1 MNVISSLPPPP
12 PLPLKPIPSSS
23 FKPTLKKAHTLETS
37 PTVNIAKSC
46 RSRHHSRSKS
56 KQRDS
61 SLNRQ
66 EPINVTSSLTQ
77 FSSHT
82 IIAKPEELE
91 SMISQLIDLKLKQNA
106 STLTLT
112 PEKVPPVTTPIKNNK
127 NTDSISTQ
135 TKITHKRFYS
145 PEKLPE
151 FYKNNINDSKFDKS
165 NNKTSTPPPHPPLQ
179 SQQSSLRS
187 TNRHS
192 RSDVTNLND
201 EQAKKLVTRETQTTG
216 KLIQLKPPQTQSKTN
231 KNEVEPA
238 ASTSASLNVLNELN
252 SKFNNDATSSIRV
265 KSNSVDTRYF
275 PENF

>member
-1 MNVISSLPPPP
+1 M
-12 PLPLKPIPSSS
+12 
-23 FKPTLKKAHTLETS
+23 LKKAHTLETS
-37 PTVNIAKSC
+37 PTVNIAKTS

-56 KQRDS
+56 KQRES

-66 EPINVTSSLTQ
+66 APINVTSSLTQ

-151 FYKNNINDSKFDKS
+151 FYKNNINNSKFDNS
-165 NNKTSTPPPHPPLQ
+165 NNKTSTSTPPPHPPLQ
-179 SQQSSLRS
+179 SQQSS

-192 RSDVTNLND
+192 RSDVANLND
-201 EQAKKLVTRETQTTG
+201 EQTKKLVTRETQTTG

-238 ASTSASLNVLNELN
+238 AVASTSASLNVLNELN
-252 SKFNNDATSSIRV
+252 SKFNNDATSSVRV
-265 KSNSVDTRYF
+265 KSNSVDARYF